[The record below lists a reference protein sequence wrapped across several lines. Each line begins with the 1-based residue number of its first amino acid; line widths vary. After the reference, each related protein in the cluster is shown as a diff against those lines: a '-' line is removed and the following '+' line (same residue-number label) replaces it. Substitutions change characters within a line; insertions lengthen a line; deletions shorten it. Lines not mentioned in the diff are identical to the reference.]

1 MRELKGKSL
10 IEIPNKYIAF
20 DIETT
25 GLDSMYDEII
35 EIGAI
40 KIEDGKEIETF
51 STLIKPE
58 YEIDEFITELTGI
71 TNEMVMDAPKINE
84 VLPKFMDFIKD
95 SVILGHNVNFDI
107 NFIYDKLKVRLTAK
121 FDNNEGSFHFN
132 PAFGFL
138 FNLNQIADFLK

>member
-25 GLDSMYDEII
+25 GLDPAYGEII

-40 KIEDGKEIETF
+40 KIENDKEIETF
-51 STLIKPE
+51 CILIKPE

-71 TNEMVMDAPKINE
+71 TNEMVKKEI
-84 VLPKFMDFIKD
+84 
-95 SVILGHNVNFDI
+95 
-107 NFIYDKLKVRLTAK
+107 T
-121 FDNNEGSFHFN
+121 
-132 PAFGFL
+132 
-138 FNLNQIADFLK
+138 QQ

>member
-25 GLDSMYDEII
+25 GLDPAYDEII

-40 KIEDGKEIETF
+40 KIENDKEIETF
-51 STLIKPE
+51 CTLIKPE

-71 TNEMVMDAPKINE
+71 TNEMVKKEITQQW
-84 VLPKFMDFIKD
+84 VISIKYGRGD
-95 SVILGHNVNFDI
+95 YL
-107 NFIYDKLKVRLTAK
+107 
-121 FDNNEGSFHFN
+121 
-132 PAFGFL
+132 
-138 FNLNQIADFLK
+138 

>member
-25 GLDSMYDEII
+25 GLDPMYDEII

-58 YEIDEFITELTGI
+58 YEYPFNTFFRYFCFSIFVIFITTICSLIHFYNIIFDSTRNSI
-71 TNEMVMDAPKINE
+71 KI
-84 VLPKFMDFIKD
+84 IW
-95 SVILGHNVNFDI
+95 
-107 NFIYDKLKVRLTAK
+107 
-121 FDNNEGSFHFN
+121 
-132 PAFGFL
+132 
-138 FNLNQIADFLK
+138 